1 MDKIFSGLE
10 EFGFKDL
17 NKVDIYKT
25 DDNAEKT
32 SNIHKKEFNPLDCLF
47 ERNMTCPVCGN
58 DIKVKSVKTGKARM
72 ISKDTDFMPRYENLN
87 PLFYDVAIC
96 PKCGYSALVRGF
108 GKLRDEQINMIKSI
122 ITPKFIP
129 KAYPDLYDVD
139 IAIERFK
146 LALLN
151 SVVKKGKNS
160 EKAYLCLKLSWFYRL
175 KKDEKEEKR
184 FIEQTLIGFKEAYE
198 KEAFPIYGMDKFAL
212 IYLIG
217 ELSRRIG
224 KNDEALKWL
233 SMVLISINVSPK
245 LKELARDQKDLI
257 KDSRAD

>member
-10 EFGFKDL
+10 DFGFKDL
-17 NKVDIYKT
+17 NNVDIFKT
-25 DDNAEKT
+25 DDAAEKK
-32 SNIHKKEFNPLDCLF
+32 SNKFRKEFNPLDCIF
-47 ERNMTCPVCGN
+47 DRNMTCPVCGN
-58 DIKVKSVKTGKARM
+58 DVKIKSVKTGKVRM
-72 ISKDTDFMPRYENLN
+72 ISKDTDFMPRYEKLN
-87 PLFYDVAIC
+87 PLFYDVAVC
-96 PKCGYSALVRGF
+96 PSCGYSALVKSF
-108 GKLRDEQINMIKSI
+108 GKLREEQINLIKSI

-129 KAYPDLYDVD
+129 KTYPDLYDVD

-151 SVVKKGKNS
+151 SVVKKGKSS

-175 KKDEKEEKR
+175 KNEEKEEKR
-184 FIEQTLIGFKEAYE
+184 FIEQSLIGFKEAYE
-198 KEAFPIYGMDKFAL
+198 KETFPIYGMDKFAL

-224 KNDEALKWL
+224 KNDEALRWL
-233 SMVLISINVSPK
+233 SMVLISMNVNPK

-257 KDSRAD
+257 KESRAD